1 MSKKHRSRNRPS
13 LLPWKLSLERL
24 ECREVPSASFGDL
37 AVNSSSFDQHHI
49 IVALRNDTSSTTAAA
64 VHVRQTA
71 LSLGDGLYRVTLPN
85 GVNVAQGIAYYGS
98 QVYVRYAQPDYTV
111 SLAKTPNDPSF
122 SQQWGLNNT
131 GQNSGTADADIDA
144 PEAWNVSTGSGK
156 TIVAVID
163 TGVDYTHPDLA
174 ANIWTNTREIAGN
187 GIDDDHDGYVDDV
200 HGWDFANN
208 DNNPMDDNGHGTHV
222 AGIIGAVGNNGI
234 GVDGV
239 NWRVQIMPLKFLDAS
254 GSGSLS
260 NAIRALNYAVANGA
274 AVANNSYS
282 GGYFYQAFYDA
293 IKNAQSHGVIFVA
306 AAGNSG
312 TNTDSSPAYPSGY
325 NLDNVISVAATDRND
340 ALASFSNYGPNT
352 VDLAAPGVQ
361 IYSTLKGN
369 SYGSMSGTSMAA
381 PFVTGAIALL
391 RDVHPTW
398 TYQQIINQLYST
410 VDPLSSLRGKVK
422 TGGRLNI
429 GKALGGS
436 SNNGGG
442 GTTDTTGP
450 TITSA
455 QFSGSSGSFNK
466 LRVTFS
472 EAINA
477 STFIAADIASFTRG
491 GQAISGVSYTI
502 TPVSGTTNQYDVVFT
517 NQTVAGTYAMTIGPD
532 IRDLAGNAMN
542 QSGNSVNGE
551 LGDRYTA
558 TGTLSATTTPIG
570 PKTYYSADPIKNLV
584 DSGTTT
590 STVTIGSSATIGR
603 ISVKVNITHPNV
615 GDLRITLKSPT
626 GATVQLFNRR
636 GGSGDNVNAVFDDR
650 SSTPVAQAAAPFLGW
665 NKPEQALAALNGKN
679 AQGTWTLIVEDLAT
693 GNVGK
698 INGWALIVEPAAG
711 SASVAATGVGSN
723 VILGASLDGLPSKPV
738 ASRSPALTR
747 RTLKKIAPPA
757 EPAFSFVAQSAPPEQ
772 SPPAI

>member
-1 MSKKHRSRNRPS
+1 VVGKITRNRSGGTTPHVVRGGTVSKKNRSQRRPTS
-13 LLPWKLSLERL
+13 LPRKLSLERL

-37 AVNSSSFDQHHI
+37 AINSKHFDQHQI
-49 IVALRNDTSSTTAAA
+49 IVALRNDASSTSAAA
-64 VHVRQTA
+64 LHIRQTA
-71 LSLGDGLYRVTLPN
+71 VSLGDGLYRVSLPN
-85 GVNVAQGIAYYGS
+85 GIHVAQGLAYYGS

-131 GQNSGTADADIDA
+131 GQNSGSADADIDA
-144 PEAWNVSTGSGK
+144 PEAWNISTGSGK

-187 GIDDDHDGYVDDV
+187 GIDDDRNGYVDDV

-234 GVDGV
+234 GIDGV
-239 NWRVQIMPLKFLDAS
+239 NWRVQIMALKFLDAS

-274 AVANNSYS
+274 VVTNNSYS
-282 GGYFYQAFYDA
+282 GGYYYQAFNDA

-306 AAGNSG
+306 AAGNGG
-312 TNTDSSPAYPSGY
+312 TNTDTSPAYPSGY
-325 NLDNVISVAATDRND
+325 NPDNVISVAATDRND
-340 ALASFSNYGPNT
+340 GLASFSNYGPNT

-381 PFVTGAIALL
+381 PFVTGAVALL

-436 SNNGGG
+436 SNGGTGGG
-442 GTTDTTGP
+442 GG
-450 TITSA
+450 
-455 QFSGSSGSFNK
+455 SGGVGS
-466 LRVTFS
+466 
-472 EAINA
+472 
-477 STFIAADIASFTRG
+477 
-491 GQAISGVSYTI
+491 
-502 TPVSGTTNQYDVVFT
+502 
-517 NQTVAGTYAMTIGPD
+517 
-532 IRDLAGNAMN
+532 
-542 QSGNSVNGE
+542 
-551 LGDRYTA
+551 
-558 TGTLSATTTPIG
+558 TTPSN
-570 PKTYYSADPIKNLV
+570 YYSPDPPRILA

-590 STVTIGSSATIGR
+590 STLTIGSSSTIGR
-603 ISVKVNITHPNV
+603 ISVKVNITHPSV

-626 GATVQLFNRR
+626 GATIQLFNRR
-636 GGSGDNVNAVFDDR
+636 GGSGDNINAVFDDR

-665 NKPEQALAALNGKN
+665 NKPEQALALLNGKS

-698 INGWALIVEPAAG
+698 LNSWALIVEPAAG
-711 SASVAATGVGSN
+711 VAAAATTSIRSN
-723 VILGASLDGLPSKPV
+723 VILGGTLDGLQTKAV
-738 ASRSPALTR
+738 AVRLPAPTR
-747 RTLKKIAPPA
+747 RTPKKVAPPS
-757 EPAFSFVAQSAPPEQ
+757 EPAFNFVGPQPPPEQ
-772 SPPAI
+772 APPII